1 MAGDDGA
8 HAAHCT
14 VDTQFRRRSRC
25 KAKLASFHP
34 TLNLLGWMPAV
45 YVPASV
51 VKGLMDS
58 ERDREYSESPDGS
71 CRTKVCQEQKTVY
84 FQKIQHFTPFF

>member
-1 MAGDDGA
+1 MMAPMRHTAQLTHNSVADLDA
-8 HAAHCT
+8 
-14 VDTQFRRRSRC
+14 

-58 ERDREYSESPDGS
+58 ERDREYPESPDGS